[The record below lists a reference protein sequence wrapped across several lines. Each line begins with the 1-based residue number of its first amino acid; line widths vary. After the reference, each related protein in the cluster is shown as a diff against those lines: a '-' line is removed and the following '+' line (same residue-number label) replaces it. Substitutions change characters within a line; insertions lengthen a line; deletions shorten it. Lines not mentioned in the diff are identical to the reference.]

1 MPTPR
6 WSILFRRIRRP
17 RLTGR
22 SSGSRPPPAASPS
35 PPAAAATSAAPA
47 GLVGRRSRDG
57 FGPRPLGPRR
67 WDGRHDA
74 SQAARPAPPARLLAR
89 PSVVL
94 LDALVELG
102 EPLFHRPFDLGTGRS
117 WLLGPDP
124 RTVGS
129 NGFRWWIGVGRLG
142 LDRDFR
148 REFRHLSKC

>member
-6 WSILFRRIRRP
+6 WSILFRRILRP
-17 RLTGR
+17 RLAGR
-22 SSGSRPPPAASPS
+22 SSGSRPPPAASPP
-35 PPAAAATSAAPA
+35 PPA
-47 GLVGRRSRDG
+47 
-57 FGPRPLGPRR
+57 
-67 WDGRHDA
+67 
-74 SQAARPAPPARLLAR
+74 ARLLAG

-142 LDRDFR
+142 LDRDLR

>member
-1 MPTPR
+1 MRTPR
-6 WSILFRRIRRP
+6 FSLARRALP
-17 RLTGR
+17 GR
-22 SSGSRPPPAASPS
+22 GGAGSRWRLRLAGSLPPAAT
-35 PPAAAATSAAPA
+35 ATSAATA
-47 GLVGRRSRDG
+47 ALVGRRSRHG

-74 SQAARPAPPARLLAR
+74 SQAARPAPPARLLAG